1 MGKPSTFSR
10 KNSHIRKKKW
20 QLLLKK
26 QIKCKDEEV
35 ADLQLQMHDIRKFV
49 EGASESVTYELNK
62 CSRENNNLVNWL
74 KLYDKQI
81 KDYEK
86 EIYHLKLRSYFS
98 AQH

>member
-1 MGKPSTFSR
+1 
-10 KNSHIRKKKW
+10 
-20 QLLLKK
+20 
-26 QIKCKDEEV
+26 
-35 ADLQLQMHDIRKFV
+35 MHDIRKFV

-98 AQH
+98 AQYQLSPHQLPQHQLPHQPLQHQPPIYISLADYFRNQE